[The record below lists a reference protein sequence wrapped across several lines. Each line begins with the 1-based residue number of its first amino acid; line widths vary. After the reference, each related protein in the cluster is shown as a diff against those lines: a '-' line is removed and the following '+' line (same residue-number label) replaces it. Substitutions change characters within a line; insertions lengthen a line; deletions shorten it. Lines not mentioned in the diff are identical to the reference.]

1 MWQDEGGSEYY
12 GGNDFAI
19 YKYIN
24 STHCPLETHSNVI
37 GQLHLSIAGENTG
50 LSDPCGSHLFGKCVN
65 FITDKELTYPI
76 MKQET
81 AVPKK
86 A

>member
-24 STHCPLETHSNVI
+24 STHCPLETHSNVDLI
-37 GQLHLSIAGENTG
+37 SLVSVLI
-50 LSDPCGSHLFGKCVN
+50 LL
-65 FITDKELTYPI
+65 LT
-76 MKQET
+76 KS
-81 AVPKK
+81 
-86 A
+86 